1 MDSSCKCLV
10 LVAFL
15 VAIIG
20 PEFQLHN
27 LIPRCGGGG
36 GEGTP
41 GTHCL
46 RMRLIIGKATW

>member
-10 LVAFL
+10 LVTFL

-41 GTHCL
+41 GTDCL
-46 RMRLIIGKATW
+46 RMHVIIGKAT